1 MAQLE
6 MISCAAYCA
15 DAKDMVQLRI
25 IKEILRID
33 KSRSCFDFTTVFATL
48 LGWGS
53 RFPQNL
59 PIWQNLPS
67 TCSANAGAKLR
78 PEISFFHSP
87 KWRGH
92 SETEGILK
100 LQ

>member
-1 MAQLE
+1 MAPEFNSASPVVHPRALMVYASKRQTPCSIARE
-6 MISCAAYCA
+6 
-15 DAKDMVQLRI
+15 AKY
-25 IKEILRID
+25 
-33 KSRSCFDFTTVFATL
+33 
-48 LGWGS
+48 
-53 RFPQNL
+53 L
-59 PIWQNLPS
+59 PIWQTSLS
-67 TCSANAGAKLR
+67 SQEAKLR